1 MRTIILGI
9 TFGLLAAW
17 GLGSV
22 KAQEHQHHPAALH
35 DKFYSK
41 WNQPPTR
48 ETSCC
53 NKDDCSPTEVRILT
67 SKLGA
72 RVCQAWKWQT
82 GGKGWNED
90 GSEFEL
96 PIRPAHWVVFSCDL
110 LEENRPDPEESP
122 DGYSHACIA
131 KYTDQVYCAV
141 RGSLQ

>member
-1 MRTIILGI
+1 MRTIILGVV
-9 TFGLLAAW
+9 FGLLAAW

-22 KAQEHQHHPAALH
+22 KAQEHHPAALH

-53 NKDDCSPTEVRILT
+53 NKEDCNPTEVLVE
-67 SKLGA
+67 GG
-72 RVCQAWKWQT
+72 VCKAWKWQS
-82 GGKGWNED
+82 GGKAWDEEGNE
-90 GSEFEL
+90 FQM
-96 PIRPAHWVVFSCDL
+96 PIRPAHWVVFDCAL
-110 LEENRPDPEESP
+110 LEENRPDPAESP
-122 DGYSHACIA
+122 DGMSHACIA